1 MRKAGMKILENKAPI
16 AAFWGIGFAMGVLV
30 FILITRS
37 NDNSEPMHDTYLQ
50 VLNKTELLSRMRI
63 NLHKSVEMEKNAV
76 MALTDEESQEYANQS
91 LIASAS
97 VKQDLKKLQSLIAT
111 TRLQDEENLV
121 DEFNT
126 CWVKFHKLDQSILGL
141 AVQNTN
147 LKAAALS
154 EEKGSE
160 VIQRFEQSL
169 QNVMRIN
176 LRTSQQDRVAGS
188 AWQAIAASLQIFN
201 LHHSHIVEIDDEK
214 MNQIETQVKAEEKK
228 VLNSLDQLD
237 EIVDKECQNA
247 LLQAKTAFSEF
258 MEVTTKVLELSKI
271 NSNIKSLE
279 LSIGKKRIISAQC
292 EEILASLQKTVQSRP
307 FKATK

>member
-1 MRKAGMKILENKAPI
+1 MQYKILISK
-16 AAFWGIGFAMGVLV
+16 
-30 FILITRS
+30 
-37 NDNSEPMHDTYLQ
+37 LQ
-50 VLNKTELLSRMRI
+50 LS
-63 NLHKSVEMEKNAV
+63 
-76 MALTDEESQEYANQS
+76 
-91 LIASAS
+91 
-97 VKQDLKKLQSLIAT
+97 LKKGAET
-111 TRLQDEENLV
+111 
-121 DEFNT
+121 
-126 CWVKFHKLDQSILGL
+126 
-141 AVQNTN
+141 
-147 LKAAALS
+147 
-154 EEKGSE
+154 
-160 VIQRFEQSL
+160 IQRFEQSL
-169 QNVMRIN
+169 QEVMRMN
-176 LRTSQQDRVAGS
+176 LRMSQEDRVAGS

-214 MNQIETQVKAEEKK
+214 MKQIETQVKAEEKK

-292 EEILASLQKTVQSRP
+292 EEVLTSFQNAVQGRP

>member
-1 MRKAGMKILENKAPI
+1 MKISENKAPL
-16 AAFWGIGFAMGVLV
+16 AALWGIGFAMGVLV
-30 FILITRS
+30 FILITRY
-37 NDNSEPMHDTYLQ
+37 NDNLEPMRDTYLQ
-50 VLNKTELLSRMRI
+50 VINKTELLSQMRV

-76 MALTDEESQEYANQS
+76 MALTDEESHEYANQT
-91 LIASAS
+91 LIALAS
-97 VKQDLKKLQSLIAT
+97 VKQDLKKLQLLIAT
-111 TRLQDEENLV
+111 TRLQDEEKLI

-126 CWVKFHKLDQSILGL
+126 CWVKFHNLDQIILGL

-160 VIQRFEQSL
+160 AIQRFDQSL
-169 QNVMRIN
+169 QNVMRMN
-176 LRTSQQDRVAGS
+176 LRTSQEDRVAGS

-214 MNQIETQVKAEEKK
+214 MNQIETQIKAEEKK
-228 VLNSLDQLD
+228 VLNSLDQLGG
-237 EIVDKECQNA
+237 IVDKESQNP

-258 MEVTTKVLELSKI
+258 MEVTAKVLRLSRI

-279 LSIGKKRIISAQC
+279 LSMGKKRIISAQC
-292 EEILASLQKTVQSRP
+292 EEILTSLQNAVQGRP

>member
-1 MRKAGMKILENKAPI
+1 MRKAGMKISENKAPL
-16 AAFWGIGFAMGVLV
+16 AALWGIGFAMGVLV
-30 FILITRS
+30 FILITRY
-37 NDNSEPMHDTYLQ
+37 NDNLEPMRDTYLQ
-50 VLNKTELLSRMRI
+50 VINKTELLSQMRV

-76 MALTDEESQEYANQS
+76 MALTDEESQEYANQT
-91 LIASAS
+91 LIALAS
-97 VKQDLKKLQSLIAT
+97 VKQDLKKLQLLIAT
-111 TRLQDEENLV
+111 TRLQDEEKLI

-126 CWVKFHKLDQSILGL
+126 CWVKFHNLDQIILGL

-160 VIQRFEQSL
+160 AIQRFDQSL
-169 QNVMRIN
+169 QNVMRMN
-176 LRTSQQDRVAGS
+176 LRTSQEDRVAGS

-214 MNQIETQVKAEEKK
+214 MNQIETQIKAEEKK
-228 VLNSLDQLD
+228 VLNSLDQLGG
-237 EIVDKECQNA
+237 IVDKESQNP

-258 MEVTTKVLELSKI
+258 MEVTAKVLKLSRI

-279 LSIGKKRIISAQC
+279 LSMGKKRIISAQC
-292 EEILASLQKTVQSRP
+292 EEILASLQNAVQGRP